1 MTALTGKDKRTL
13 MFAVKHLF
21 SLKSLLVPKSI
32 GDFPTKNYF
41 EHELRLT
48 RNRSVFLTDSGD
60 EHFQAVIDILDQA
73 DLFDGLANYSDIGN
87 AWRGVFEKWL
97 SDDQKPKH
105 AEEVVQSIAA
115 LVTQEIDDH
124 TFVVPLFGV
133 ELDGVDIFPLG
144 AMTILRMSLDVFD
157 SAGVKHEHTDVPHL
171 LELNKHYLWLKGTAR
186 GTTHVAQQR
195 FSELATLTVG
205 MLAITVASMHEWGAH
220 GFRIGIVMS
229 PEAAVGRS
237 AWFSWNE
244 RARSLTTHYAFPSGQ
259 PFPVNTALEN
269 DGSDFI
275 RIISRA
281 FSIVQASKKTEL
293 EEAIARAIYWYS
305 DAHRDPVL
313 VMKLVKYWSCV
324 EAFFS
329 FDEEQITNAVSAGLA
344 SILVFG
350 GFQFVPPSEHGAI
363 KKQIVNLYGLRS
375 RAVHR
380 GSHQHTTERD
390 VAQFS
395 QWVAW
400 MIINMIELAEQGY
413 TTLKEVKEQTDRL
426 DRLAKR

>member
-1 MTALTGKDKRTL
+1 

-21 SLKSLLVPKSI
+21 SLKSLLVQKSI
-32 GDFPTKNYF
+32 GEFPTKNFF
-41 EHELRLT
+41 ERELRLT
-48 RNRSVFLTDSGD
+48 GKRSVFMTDSGH
-60 EHFQAVIDILDQA
+60 EHFRAAINILDRA
-73 DLFDGLANYSDIGN
+73 DLFDGLANYSDIGH
-87 AWRGVFEKWL
+87 AWRIALEKWL
-97 SDDQKPKH
+97 SDDQEPEQ
-105 AEEVVQSIAA
+105 AEEVVQAIAA
-115 LVTQEIDDH
+115 LVTKEIDEH

-133 ELDGVDIFPLG
+133 QLEGVDTFPLG
-144 AMTILRMSLDVFD
+144 AMTILRMSVDMFD
-157 SAGVKHEHTDVPHL
+157 SVGVKHEHADLPHL
-171 LELNKHYLWLKGTAR
+171 LELNKHDLWLKGSAR
-186 GTTHVAQQR
+186 GTADVAQQR

-205 MLAITVASMHEWGAH
+205 MLAITAASMHEWGAN
-220 GFRIGIVMS
+220 GFRIGIVMN

-237 AWFSWNE
+237 AWFSWKE
-244 RARSLTTHYAFPSGQ
+244 RGRSLTTHYKFPGGQ

-269 DGSDFI
+269 DGADFI

-329 FDEEQITNAVSAGLA
+329 FDDEKITNAVSAGLT

-350 GFQFVPPSEHGAI
+350 GFQFVPSSEYGAI

-380 GSHQHTTERD
+380 GSHQHATERD
-390 VAQFS
+390 VALFS

-400 MIINMIELAEQGY
+400 MIINMVGLAERGY
-413 TTLKEVKEQTDRL
+413 TTLKDVKEQTDRL